1 MKARNPIT
9 GNFENLYVKALD
21 GMPVGTTVDYT
32 GSESNIPVGW
42 EKVSGQNKITK
53 TSQNR
58 ALAGRILNIENNSN
72 TDTYSAYYINNQ
84 LNKKF
89 KIYNITPSN
98 TFNEVQQMM
107 EDTNPKI
114 LNFAKGNYTYNN
126 TFRLNANTTLLFN
139 NSVITF
145 NIPKVTED
153 DEASHGF
160 FNFKKTDTFTGYN
173 GNGNIEFI
181 GGTIVHGNVSFCHA
195 KNIKFINMD
204 FELCYT
210 QHIFELCALDGV
222 LVKNCIFNG
231 TIAKEGEAAGIN
243 KEYINIDPCVRGS
256 FPWFNTD
263 NNIPYD
269 HTVNKNIEIVNCEF
283 KVPNDN
289 LYTGGSN
296 FIGNHTN
303 DDGYRHSNI
312 IIRNN
317 IFNGTKNLCIQFKGV
332 ENVVIEENEF
342 STSNTKATSTYKG
355 DMIRFHND
363 AINIKILNNNFYSNM
378 SAIRYIYDSNS
389 YTAFKWII
397 DGNKFN
403 WYITNMGDTIRA
415 IIDVKNLDSCQ
426 ITNNIFDYFSQTCI
440 DTDYATNQ
448 SSNYYYISNN
458 VFQTISTLQNYVIRA
473 LDGYAYIND
482 NTFNIPSY
490 NNNKIISLGASSSE
504 AFISNNNFS
513 RQIINNNDEL
523 KVTGYT
529 ESYENIKNIGFATYS
544 GNVSSL
550 TNETPAYPFSN
561 FTNLRLT
568 LGSGENTNVVELKGW
583 PTAPYLDNRTYYI
596 PVYYNGSMTYVTFI
610 INSNGTFSY
619 NSDATGGNIKIRNIM
634 LYNDLY

>member
-1 MKARNPIT
+1 MKAKNPNT
-9 GNFENLYVKALD
+9 GNFEEVYIKAIDSL
-21 GMPVGTTVDYT
+21 PIGTTVDYT
-32 GSESNIPVGW
+32 GSERDIPYGW
-42 EKVSGQNKITK
+42 EKVIGQNKITK
-53 TSQNR
+53 TTANR
-58 ALAGRILNIENNSN
+58 AIAGRALNIENNSI
-72 TDTYSAYYINNQ
+72 TDSYSCDYIN
-84 LNKKF
+84 KKSR
-89 KIYNITPSN
+89 KIYYVNTSN
-98 TFNEVQQMM
+98 TFDEVQTMM
-107 EDTNPKI
+107 NDNHPKI
-114 LNFAKGNYTYNN
+114 ISFETGNYTFNN
-126 TFRLNANTTLLFN
+126 FFRLNANTTLLFN
-139 NSVITF
+139 NSTITF

-210 QHIFELCALDGV
+210 QHIFEFCALDGV

-243 KEYINIDPCVRGS
+243 KEYINIDPCIRGS
-256 FPWFNTD
+256 FPWFDDN

-303 DDGYRHSNI
+303 DDGYLHSNI

-317 IFNGTKNLCIQFKGV
+317 TFRGTKNLCIQFKGV
-332 ENVVIEENEF
+332 QDITIEGNDF
-342 STSNTKATSTYKG
+342 STTNTKATSTYKG

-363 AINIKILNNNFYSNM
+363 AVNIKIINNNFYSNM
-378 SAIRYIYDSNS
+378 SAIRYIYDSSS
-389 YTAFKWII
+389 YYSMQWLISNNNFYHYT
-397 DGNKFN
+397 
-403 WYITNMGDTIRA
+403 TSMGDTIRA
-415 IIDVKNLDSCQ
+415 IIDIKNISSCYIINNNFEECTQ
-426 ITNNIFDYFSQTCI
+426 TCIDMDYATSESSNTYYLTNNIFK
-440 DTDYATNQ
+440 TDL
-448 SSNYYYISNN
+448 
-458 VFQTISTLQNYVIRA
+458 TLQNYVIRA
-473 LDGYAYIND
+473 LDGYATITG
-482 NTFNIPSY
+482 NTFDLPSY
-490 NNNKIISLGASSSE
+490 NSNKIISLAASSNK
-504 AFISNNNFS
+504 ATISRNTFAN
-513 RQIINNNDEL
+513 QIISGNDEL
-523 KVTGYT
+523 KTTNYTKGY
-529 ESYENIKNIGFATYS
+529 NKIQNIGFAAYS
-544 GNVSSL
+544 GNASSL
-550 TNETPAYPFSN
+550 TDQSPAYPFNN

-583 PTAPYLDNRTYYI
+583 PTAPNLDNRTYYI
-596 PVYYNGSMTYVTFI
+596 PVYYNGSVSYVTLA

-619 NSDATGGNIKIRNIM
+619 NSDATSGNIKIRNIM